1 MKQSGSHGN
10 KGHIIIRGARE
21 HNLKN
26 ISLDIP
32 KNSLTVIT
40 GVSGSGKSSLAFD
53 TIYAEGHRRYVES
66 LSTYARQ
73 FLDQLQKPEV
83 DSIDG
88 LSPAISI
95 EQRNSNKNPRSTV
108 GTVTEIYDYLRLL
121 YAKISRPYS
130 PVTGEELR
138 PQSSEEIVDR
148 IMALDEGTKFILL
161 APIAIERKGE
171 HRKELERAVKAG
183 FSSAKVN
190 GKIVDLENDISLD
203 KQKKHNISIIID
215 RLVRKGDI
223 RVRLSQSVATALK
236 MTEGFVSV
244 QPLDQGKEILFNTH
258 FACPVSGVSFPAPEP
273 RLFSFNS
280 PVGACPAC
288 SGLGYKTI
296 FDPDLIA
303 PDKSLSIP
311 SGALSKWCG
320 DSSTSATNRNFQ
332 VLENLARHYKFDLSL
347 PFYRLSEEAK
357 KIIFFGTGKEEIQ
370 FKLKK
375 DGSSYRALQPFDGII
390 ADYEKRALVASPDE
404 LEALEELQAKLPC
417 SACNGDRLKPETL
430 AFRIS
435 GKNISEMARLSNED
449 LRALVLSL
457 DLKPQDREIAKDILK
472 EIETRL
478 GFLINVGLSY
488 ISLSRPAGT
497 LSGGEIQRVHL
508 ATQIGGSLIGVLYIL
523 DEPSIG
529 LHQRDNTKLIDSLR
543 DLQRRGNTV
552 LVVEHDRDTM
562 EVADFIV
569 DMGPGAG
576 AHGGE
581 VISMGT
587 PKEIINDPKSI
598 TGRFLRGKET
608 ISMPKVRRTLD
619 WKRSILLSGCTE
631 NNLRDVTLKIPLG
644 SLICVTG
651 VSGSGKSS
659 LILKTLVPA
668 IRERIYRG
676 RARVKNYAAIEG
688 IDEIDKVINVDQSP
702 IGRSPRSNPA
712 TYTGVFSMIRLLFS
726 QTKDALVRG
735 YKAGRFSFN
744 VKAGRCQTCEGAGYI
759 KVEMHFLPDVF
770 IPCHVCGGA
779 RYNRETLSV
788 KYKGKNIAEV
798 LDMPVEEAYAFF
810 QSVPQIEKF
819 LKILVDVGLGYVR
832 LGQSATT
839 LSGGEAQRM
848 KLAKELSKKPTG
860 KTIYVMD
867 EPSTG
872 LHFQDIEKLLG
883 VLHRLVDNGNTMII
897 IEHNLDIIK
906 NADHIIDVGPE
917 GGNAGG
923 AIVYEGSPEGLLKV
937 KESYTGKYLAPYLQ

>member
-1 MKQSGSHGN
+1 
-10 KGHIIIRGARE
+10 
-21 HNLKN
+21 
-26 ISLDIP
+26 
-32 KNSLTVIT
+32 
-40 GVSGSGKSSLAFD
+40 
-53 TIYAEGHRRYVES
+53 
-66 LSTYARQ
+66 
-73 FLDQLQKPEV
+73 
-83 DSIDG
+83 
-88 LSPAISI
+88 
-95 EQRNSNKNPRSTV
+95 
-108 GTVTEIYDYLRLL
+108 
-121 YAKISRPYS
+121 
-130 PVTGEELR
+130 
-138 PQSSEEIVDR
+138 
-148 IMALDEGTKFILL
+148 
-161 APIAIERKGE
+161 
-171 HRKELERAVKAG
+171 
-183 FSSAKVN
+183 
-190 GKIVDLENDISLD
+190 
-203 KQKKHNISIIID
+203 
-215 RLVRKGDI
+215 
-223 RVRLSQSVATALK
+223 
-236 MTEGFVSV
+236 
-244 QPLDQGKEILFNTH
+244 
-258 FACPVSGVSFPAPEP
+258 
-273 RLFSFNS
+273 
-280 PVGACPAC
+280 
-288 SGLGYKTI
+288 
-296 FDPDLIA
+296 
-303 PDKSLSIP
+303 
-311 SGALSKWCG
+311 
-320 DSSTSATNRNFQ
+320 
-332 VLENLARHYKFDLSL
+332 
-347 PFYRLSEEAK
+347 
-357 KIIFFGTGKEEIQ
+357 
-370 FKLKK
+370 
-375 DGSSYRALQPFDGII
+375 
-390 ADYEKRALVASPDE
+390 
-404 LEALEELQAKLPC
+404 
-417 SACNGDRLKPETL
+417 
-430 AFRIS
+430 
-435 GKNISEMARLSNED
+435 
-449 LRALVLSL
+449 
-457 DLKPQDREIAKDILK
+457 
-472 EIETRL
+472 
-478 GFLINVGLSY
+478 
-488 ISLSRPAGT
+488 
-497 LSGGEIQRVHL
+497 
-508 ATQIGGSLIGVLYIL
+508 
-523 DEPSIG
+523 
-529 LHQRDNTKLIDSLR
+529 
-543 DLQRRGNTV
+543 
-552 LVVEHDRDTM
+552 M